1 MHQASILANLLF
13 PILHLFLLFPQVPQ
27 PWAPTG
33 GQAKDPKHAHLPPAG
48 LDFKDSKKEKEKGLS
63 FQCLPGTQP
72 TALLC
77 ALLARSPAVP
87 ASPPQNIRSEDGPCL
102 GSSCRLACPTQT
114 SSRAH
119 GCSSISPF
127 RGITRQK
134 GGQPPRRPI
143 SSLTGSPLPS
153 SRVRAPRAPQK
164 PTRRALTS
172 RRSERRA
179 AEMGGLGRGK
189 RIPSAL
195 VSWRRR
201 EQSQRLPSP
210 QSPARG
216 RSQPRGERRSPAA
229 PRWL

>member
-1 MHQASILANLLF
+1 MPGSRGAESPHGQAPLPFQWPRSSSIQNASSALSSPQNDHFPPSLFQPGPRLRAPYPPDSAMHQASILANLLF
-13 PILHLFLLFPQVPQ
+13 PVLHLFLLFPQVSQ

-127 RGITRQK
+127 RGITRKK
-134 GGQPPRRPI
+134 GGQPPR
-143 SSLTGSPLPS
+143 
-153 SRVRAPRAPQK
+153 
-164 PTRRALTS
+164 
-172 RRSERRA
+172 
-179 AEMGGLGRGK
+179 
-189 RIPSAL
+189 
-195 VSWRRR
+195 
-201 EQSQRLPSP
+201 
-210 QSPARG
+210 
-216 RSQPRGERRSPAA
+216 
-229 PRWL
+229 